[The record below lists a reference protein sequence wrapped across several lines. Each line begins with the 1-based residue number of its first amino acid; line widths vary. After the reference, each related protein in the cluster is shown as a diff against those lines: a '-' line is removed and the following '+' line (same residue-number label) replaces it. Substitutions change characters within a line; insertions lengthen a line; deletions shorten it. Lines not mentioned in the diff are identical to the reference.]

1 MLFVTVLQWLVC
13 ISYAGVL
20 MADGEPSTIHM
31 YGHEGGMTYRKP
43 GVAPLRKL
51 TVDLIKT
58 YRKIN
63 EVFVCVV

>member
-1 MLFVTVLQWLVC
+1 
-13 ISYAGVL
+13 